1 MLKLL
6 NWENQC
12 HFLSL
17 SVTNGRV
24 KLPPT
29 SPFSPFP
36 LNMTTL
42 EAVRDSYLQSWQ
54 QNLVY
59 WSQRC
64 RLEPGPGSESDWIP
78 LTPWGPWAC
87 WVSSGLAHLLSCT
100 SYAALPSFF
109 FLAVLLG
116 GRGPGSPAG
125 HWTQAPA
132 GEVQPQPLCPQGLQ
146 PFLLLGLCVCHPHT
160 HQVTQVSFRTSVSA
174 FHCKSDR
181 GTFGEDL
188 IQREQRPRTAI
199 ALLLWSF
206 CAFRYFLFFPLCIV
220 FFYSMFNFVTSVY
233 IISTF
238 SWH

>member
-12 HFLSL
+12 RFLSF

-42 EAVRDSYLQSWQ
+42 EAVRDSYLQTWQ

-100 SYAALPSFF
+100 SYASLPSFF
-109 FLAVLLG
+109 WLCCSAGGVL
-116 GRGPGSPAG
+116 
-125 HWTQAPA
+125 
-132 GEVQPQPLCPQGLQ
+132 VPQPGIEPRPLQ
-146 PFLLLGLCVCHPHT
+146 EKCSPSLCVRRDSSPSSCLAFVCAIPTPTESHRCPLELQCLHFIVK
-160 HQVTQVSFRTSVSA
+160 VTEGHLVTIWFRENKEATDCYSPTVVISF
-174 FHCKSDR
+174 
-181 GTFGEDL
+181 
-188 IQREQRPRTAI
+188 
-199 ALLLWSF
+199 
-206 CAFRYFLFFPLCIV
+206 LC
-220 FFYSMFNFVTSVY
+220 F
-233 IISTF
+233 
-238 SWH
+238 